1 MAREGKTKFEAYI
14 DNIIAKPFKEV
25 LYKENLSFTKWLE
38 EEQKKYTNKKKYIK
52 KKWKS
57 FKKVL
62 TFVMTRVII

>member
-52 KKWKS
+52 KK
-57 FKKVL
+57 
-62 TFVMTRVII
+62 